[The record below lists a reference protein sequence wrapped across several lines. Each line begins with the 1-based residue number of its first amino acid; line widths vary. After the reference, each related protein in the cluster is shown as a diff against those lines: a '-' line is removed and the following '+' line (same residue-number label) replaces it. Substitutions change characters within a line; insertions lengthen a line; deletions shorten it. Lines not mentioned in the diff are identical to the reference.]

1 MQVGYAVTDN
11 TPSLAHF
18 YSVSSDE
25 SELVN
30 LLLETRPFISLN
42 SNHSGMI
49 NGAKLISHSTL
60 RSTYYFSFFPGWK
73 SECVHRLGRRVKK
86 TTETDSSRRRMA
98 ENKHRKKQIKR
109 EIGRSFN
116 RTKAVRGS
124 RSVLMT
130 DEGMCIN
137 NGKWSGIEFYLF
149 RTALSPL
156 YLSHTFILE
165 EQRDNK
171 LFRTRFFRYSEENVT
186 AACRHILKVNWEV
199 ARLL

>member
-1 MQVGYAVTDN
+1 
-11 TPSLAHF
+11 
-18 YSVSSDE
+18 
-25 SELVN
+25 
-30 LLLETRPFISLN
+30 
-42 SNHSGMI
+42 
-49 NGAKLISHSTL
+49 
-60 RSTYYFSFFPGWK
+60 
-73 SECVHRLGRRVKK
+73 
-86 TTETDSSRRRMA
+86 MA

-124 RSVLMT
+124 RNVLMT

-186 AACRHILKVNWEV
+186 AACRLILKVN
-199 ARLL
+199 